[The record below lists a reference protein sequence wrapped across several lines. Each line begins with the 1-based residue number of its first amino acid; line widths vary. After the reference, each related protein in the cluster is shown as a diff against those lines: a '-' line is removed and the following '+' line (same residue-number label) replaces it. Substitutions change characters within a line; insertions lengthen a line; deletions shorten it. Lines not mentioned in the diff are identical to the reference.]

1 MKKSGVSNRLFYVV
15 VAAACILL
23 LTPRL
28 TAQVNLEEVNRDE
41 LGTPADLEF
50 VNYVG
55 PHATIDTLAQI
66 REIGYGL
73 GVIIRGGASQAGAAG
88 RYFVIHSVSDP
99 DGNKLDA
106 DIFGLGPDVAVDH
119 IRNLRLIIQGYMEA
133 AYGYSESDAAL
144 LSRYVTI
151 YNAVYRGDIN
161 YFGSRYKDPVMGNI
175 TQERAGLAIRYDEWP
190 GQTLML
196 IPLGSGGGP
205 LSAVDTGTL
214 SDDRVVEQ
222 LRQEPDMSI
231 GDRQEMVDLM
241 ERQADEAEQQA
252 AAIRETISQEEQAIP
267 AEREAA
273 QQQVQQAQEEQ
284 RQIEEVRQQPGMDQ
298 PEIQQALDQRQEE
311 VQQQEQEATQALEE
325 LDQREE
331 ALEDMRQEAEDLETF
346 AEERREDAQEERQQ
360 IAEDQQSIIEQPVVA
375 AVAADGILGI
385 SLLNPASTLGYLVM
399 IDNSGRVIRQSDL
412 NTVNPRTVTMI
423 GARIFAIAGTTQGT
437 GAIRLVE
444 IDPVSLAMMRQGNDD
459 IAQGSLLWLRGQ
471 DLYAI
476 TSTGGVL
483 NMARFNSDMVL
494 QARSSIEV
502 HQYASVVFNGG
513 YLLTQRGDGSAVLL
527 DPNDL
532 SERGSQS

>member
-1 MKKSGVSNRLFYVV
+1 MKKSGVSYRLLYGA
-15 VAAACILL
+15 VAAVCLFLL
-23 LTPRL
+23 APRL
-28 TAQVNLEEVNRDE
+28 EAQVNRDE

-73 GVIIRGGASQAGAAG
+73 GVTIRDGASQAGATG
-88 RYFVIHSVSDP
+88 RYFVIRGVNGSD
-99 DGNKLDA
+99 GGKLDA

-119 IRNLRLIIQGYMEA
+119 IRNLRLIIQGYLEA

-144 LSRYVTI
+144 LSRYITI
-151 YNAVYRGDIN
+151 YNAVYRGDLN
-161 YFGSRYKDPVMGNI
+161 YFGSRYIDPVMGNI
-175 TQERAGLAIRYDEWP
+175 TRERAGLSIRYDEWP

-205 LSAVDTGTL
+205 LSAIDTGVLT
-214 SDDRVVEQ
+214 DDRVLEQ

-241 ERQADEAEQQA
+241 ERQADEASEQA
-252 AAIRETISQEEQAIP
+252 AAIRETITQEEQGIP
-267 AEREAA
+267 EERQAA

-311 VQQQEQEATQALEE
+311 AQQQEQEATQALQE

-331 ALEDMRQEAEDLETF
+331 ALEDMRQEAETLETF

-360 IAEDQQSIIEQPVVA
+360 IAEDQQSIIETPPVTA
-375 AVAADGILGI
+375 SAGEGILGI
-385 SLLNPASTLGYLVM
+385 SILDTGSSLGRLVM
-399 IDNSGRVIRQSDL
+399 IGIAGTEIRQSQL
-412 NTVNPRTVTMI
+412 NTVNTRTVTMI
-423 GARIFAIAGTTQGT
+423 GSRIFAIAGSTQGT

-444 IDPVSLAMMRQGNDD
+444 IDPVSLEMMKQGNDD

-476 TSTGGVL
+476 TSMGGVL
-483 NMARFNSDMVL
+483 NMARFDTDLVL
-494 QARSSIEV
+494 QTRSSIEV
-502 HQYASVVFNGG
+502 HPYASVVFNGG
-513 YLLTQRGDGSAVLL
+513 FLLTQRSNGSAALL
-527 DPNDL
+527 DPRDL
-532 SERGSQS
+532 TERSEN

>member
-1 MKKSGVSNRLFYVV
+1 
-15 VAAACILL
+15 
-23 LTPRL
+23 
-28 TAQVNLEEVNRDE
+28 
-41 LGTPADLEF
+41 LEF

-73 GVIIRGGASQAGAAG
+73 GVIIRDGASQAGAAG
-88 RYFVIHSVSDP
+88 RYFVIRGVNGP
-99 DGNKLDA
+99 DGDKIDA

-119 IRNLRLIIQGYMEA
+119 IRNLRLIVQGYLEA

-144 LSRYVTI
+144 LSRYITI
-151 YNAVYRGDIN
+151 YNAVYRGDVN
-161 YFGSRYKDPVMGNI
+161 YFGSRYIDPVMGNI
-175 TQERAGLAIRYDEWP
+175 TRERAGLSIRYDEWP

-205 LSAVDTGTL
+205 LSAVDTGVLT
-214 SDDRVVEQ
+214 DDRVLEQ

-311 VQQQEQEATQALEE
+311 AQLQEQEATQALEE

-331 ALEDMRQEAEDLETF
+331 ALEDMRQEADDLETF

-360 IAEDQQSIIEQPVVA
+360 IAEDQQSIIEQPVVPT
-375 AVAADGILGI
+375 VAAEGILGI

-399 IDNSGRVIRQSDL
+399 IDNSGRVIRQSEL
-412 NTVNPRTVTMI
+412 NTVNPRTVTII
-423 GARIFAIAGTTQGT
+423 GSRIFAIAGASQGT
-437 GAIRLVE
+437 GVVRLIE
-444 IDPVSLAMMRQGNDD
+444 IDPTTLEMMRQGNDD
-459 IAQGSLLWLRGQ
+459 IAQGSLLWNRGQ
-471 DLYAI
+471 DFYAI

-483 NMARFNSDMVL
+483 NMARFNTDMVL

-502 HQYASVVFNGG
+502 HQYASAVFNGG

-532 SERGSQS
+532 SERGSQD

>member
-1 MKKSGVSNRLFYVV
+1 MKKSGVSNRLLYLV
-15 VAAACILL
+15 VAVACILL

-28 TAQVNLEEVNRDE
+28 TAQVNQEEVNRDE

-88 RYFVIHSVSDP
+88 RYFVIHSVSGP

-119 IRNLRLIIQGYMEA
+119 IRNLRLIIQGYLEA

-151 YNAVYRGDIN
+151 YNAVYRGDVN

-175 TQERAGLAIRYDEWP
+175 TRERAGLAIRYDEWP

-205 LSAVDTGTL
+205 LSAVDTGVL

-311 VQQQEQEATQALEE
+311 AQQQEQEATQALQE

-331 ALEDMRQEAEDLETF
+331 ALEDMRQDAEDLETF

-360 IAEDQQSIIEQPVVA
+360 IAEDQQSIIEQPPVVA
-375 AVAADGILGI
+375 SSDGVLGI
-385 SLLNPASTLGYLVM
+385 SILNPGSALGRLV
-399 IDNSGRVIRQSDL
+399 IIGIAGTEIRQSEL
-412 NTVNPRTVTMI
+412 NTVNARTVTMI
-423 GARIFAIAGTTQGT
+423 GSRIFAIAGSTQGT

-444 IDPVSLAMMRQGNDD
+444 IDPVSLAMLKQGDDD
-459 IAQGSLLWLRGQ
+459 IAEGSLLWARGQ

-476 TSTGGVL
+476 TNSGGVL
-483 NMARFNSDMVL
+483 NLARFDTDLVL
-494 QARSSIEV
+494 QTRSSIEV
-502 HQYASVVFNGG
+502 HPYASVVFNGG
-513 YLLTQRGDGSAVLL
+513 FLLTQRGNGSAILL
-527 DPNDL
+527 DPRDL
-532 SERGSQS
+532 TERSDN